1 MSQTYLN
8 GCMFGGLGTFT
19 LFVSEFVNVLVDG
32 QCFKG
37 LLSNVCWNMV
47 LKRIRC
53 NYSNCLTKIGTLS
66 YYYYSDMFQG
76 IPRYKDNGRLY
87 VPKTI
92 TRKDNGQL
100 PICNGNKSIVV
111 IIFHSVAHQKLA
123 VVYRHVLLFC
133 AVLKNETRM

>member
-53 NYSNCLTKIGTLS
+53 NYCNCLTKIGTLS

-76 IPRYKDNGRLY
+76 IPRYKDDGRLY

-100 PICNGNKSIVV
+100 PTFFQQLYIFF
-111 IIFHSVAHQKLA
+111 IILTT
-123 VVYRHVLLFC
+123 VLLFLQRFFLDSNNDTTKT
-133 AVLKNETRM
+133 LKNDQP